1 MKEVIAIIRM
11 NMINKTKN
19 ALALAGYPAFNCT
32 KVTGRGKKKV
42 DYELIEL
49 LLDGHQIDLHK
60 KAEVI
65 SEQHRLLPKRFIS
78 IIVEDDDVEK
88 IVDTFIEVNQTGNM
102 GDGKIF
108 VMPVDEV
115 IRVRTGKRGSD
126 AI

>member
-11 NMINKTKN
+11 NMINKTKE
-19 ALALAGYPAFNCT
+19 ALALAGYPAFKCT
-32 KVTGRGKKKV
+32 KVAGRGKKKV

-49 LLDGHQIDLHK
+49 LLAGGQIDSHK

-65 SEQHRLLPKRFIS
+65 SENHRLVPKRLIS
-78 IIVEDDDVEK
+78 IIVEDDDVKK
-88 IVDTFIEVNQTGNM
+88 IVDIFIEVNQTGNM

-108 VMPVDEV
+108 VLPIDDV
-115 IRVRTGKRGSD
+115 IRVRTGERGSD